1 MILTNEARRASYEA
15 IVANR
20 LAEVREAITEF
31 RADRSKGVRSL
42 DVYALITKACK
53 DYLTRISRAKAWLE
67 HTEEIDTL
75 LTGGRP
81 RRVRPKAS
89 AEAEAHLWKSEGVSG
104 VRRITRELTES
115 VETAY
120 AESYGETSLKWWL
133 SEIIVD
139 KVAR

>member
-1 MILTNEARRASYEA
+1 MRRTYDA

-67 HTEEIDTL
+67 QIDTL

-104 VRRITRELTES
+104 VRRITRELTEN
-115 VETAY
+115 VKTAY

-139 KVAR
+139 KVVR